1 MRPSCGPTDLLARA
15 LATGSPLE
23 CSSGQETAYFGGVWR
38 EGVAKGLRRWMRLR
52 DAASEGEALYPPHI
66 PVWDLRQAH
75 WSRGVAH
82 SCQRSENST
91 SGGVCDQTDQHRAYR
106 WGGRGEHGAGVRLI
120 GTGGRRICVVDK

>member
-38 EGVAKGLRRWMRLR
+38 EGVAKGLRRWMCLR
-52 DAASEGEALYPPHI
+52 AAASEGEALYPPHT

-82 SCQRSENST
+82 SCQRSEKQHFG
-91 SGGVCDQTDQHRAYR
+91 GGVCDQPTSTEPT
-106 WGGRGEHGAGVRLI
+106 GGAGEVSTVLE
-120 GTGGRRICVVDK
+120 CD